1 MDVKAIVEIISTV
14 GFPIVCCGALFWYV
28 VKEQRS
34 TREAMESLKTVI
46 NENTKVLDT
55 IVNILTGRDSH
66 V

>member
-1 MDVKAIVEIISTV
+1 MDVKSIVEIISTV

-55 IVNILTGRDSH
+55 IVNILTGRESH

>member
-1 MDVKAIVEIISTV
+1 MDVKSIVEIISTV

-55 IVNILTGRDSH
+55 IVNILTGRDLH